1 MKLSELA
8 ATKQHEQLAA
18 HSGRILLLG
27 LGSVGQAML
36 PLILRHIDCDPRKI
50 TVMELGE
57 HEKLFKERW
66 GSTGVKYTADRIV
79 RENLDIVLSDYLDDG
94 DLLINVSLNIDGIA
108 IVEWC
113 LKHDVMYI

>member
-18 HSGRILLLG
+18 HKGRILLLG

-36 PLILRHIDCDPRKI
+36 PLVLRHIDCDPKKI
-50 TVMELGE
+50 SVMELGE

-66 GSTGVKYTADRIV
+66 GSTGVRYIATKIV
-79 RENLDIVLSDYLDDG
+79 RGNLDRELSKHLGPGDY
-94 DLLINVSLNIDGIA
+94 LINVSLNIDGIA
-108 IVEWC
+108 I
-113 LKHDVMYI
+113 